1 MSNVVSMDKPC
12 DYLVRRAAARRRR
25 GNYDEAM
32 TLLSKAKD
40 QFGLQQEIE
49 IEMARIYDEMECEE
63 EAVRAYLRVVRLGG
77 ENRAEALFQLALSAM
92 QRGDFSRS
100 VSYYD
105 MFLSSDQSGVSQEYA
120 QLLGEQLRKETN
132 RSAVR
137 GKRAREKAL
146 ISRGVEH
153 MHAGRIIAARRS
165 LERALRLRETA
176 RIHTLLACCALLEGD
191 AERSISHAGK
201 ANAISPWRVQTLLV
215 MADAYALAGDE
226 RRAKN
231 CLYLSAV
238 RARDVDD
245 YLATALE
252 SAKRGEDRLTL
263 RLTGK
268 LLKMEP
274 FHTRAMLLRGCA
286 LLNLNRYRDASRL
299 FGRVCVLMPENTV
312 SESLYR
318 MAREEKKPSERLSL
332 GIEVPHDEG
341 VARAMQLVA
350 ALYLTTEDLRSD
362 QDRER
367 MLCRYAA
374 WAFRS
379 QLAGDQVATVALFV
393 MRLLDTPQANAV
405 MEDALTDPQVADEFK
420 CKALQLLSDG
430 QCVKPY
436 PVDMGGR
443 YVRLAAGGSADRS
456 SVGRIGQEIVQQAAD
471 ALSGYK
477 DSAKALLELWLA
489 YLEAYGAPKRRYA
502 SACTAALEYVYHV
515 IGGRRVELSTIAGR
529 RGVSKRLCAFYARRI
544 LRVQNKA
551 EVQNP

>member
-1 MSNVVSMDKPC
+1 MSNVVSMEKPC
-12 DYLVRRAAARRRR
+12 DYLVRRAAVRRRR

-40 QFGLQQEIE
+40 QFGFQPEIE

-63 EAVRAYLRVVRLGG
+63 EAARAYLRVARLGG
-77 ENRAEALFQLALSAM
+77 EYRAEALFQLALSAL

-120 QLLGEQLRKETN
+120 HLLGEQLRKETDSPAPGS
-132 RSAVR
+132 R
-137 GKRAREKAL
+137 KARVKAL

-153 MHAGRIIAARRS
+153 MHAGRVTAARRS
-165 LERALRLRETA
+165 LEHALALGETA

-191 AERSISHAGK
+191 AERSISHAKK

-226 RRAKN
+226 RRAMN

-238 RARDVDD
+238 RAKDVDD

-252 SAKRGEDRLTL
+252 SAKRGQDQLTL

-286 LLNLNRYRDASRL
+286 LMNLGRYKEASRL

-312 SESLYR
+312 SEALYK
-318 MAREEKKPSERLSL
+318 MAREEKKPPERLSL
-332 GIEVPHDEG
+332 GLEVPHEEG
-341 VARAMQLVA
+341 VARAVQLVA
-350 ALYLTTEDLRSD
+350 ALYMTVEDLRAD
-362 QDRER
+362 RDRER
-367 MLCRYAA
+367 LLCRYAA

-379 QLAGDQVATVALFV
+379 QLAGDQVATVALLV
-393 MRLLDTPQANAV
+393 MRLLGTPQADAAL
-405 MEDALTDPQVADEFK
+405 EDALTDPQVGDEFK
-420 CKALQLLSDG
+420 CRALQLLADDHS
-430 QCVKPY
+430 VKARL
-436 PVDMGGR
+436 VDMGGR
-443 YVRLAAGGSADRS
+443 YVRLAAGGSADKRCVS
-456 SVGRIGQEIVQQAAD
+456 RLGREIVQQAAD
-471 ALSGYK
+471 ALMGFEG
-477 DSAKALLELWLA
+477 SAKRLLDLWLR
-489 YLEAYGAPKRRYA
+489 YLEAYGAPGRKHA
-502 SACTAALEYVYHV
+502 AACVAALEYTDHV
-515 IGGRRVELSTIAGR
+515 ICKRPANLACIAKRRH
-529 RGVSKRLCAFYARRI
+529 VSRRLCALYARRL
-544 LRVQNKA
+544 LRVRKTEKA
-551 EVQNP
+551 RNP